1 MNRMNDIARYLAPF
15 LTGSLVLLIAA
26 WTFFVP
32 AAADAHSNE
41 YLATM
46 KGDHGGMLRMAGNYH
61 FELVLADGKA
71 QVWVTDHGGTVQST
85 KGASGTL
92 RVINGSGSVSVRLAP
107 AGGNGLMGTD
117 PRIKLQKGTKLLLV
131 VNMGGDS
138 PLETRFALE

>member
-1 MNRMNDIARYLAPF
+1 MNRMNHVARYLAPF

-32 AAADAHSNE
+32 TADAHSNE

-71 QVWVTDHGGTVQST
+71 RVWVTDHGGMAQST

-92 RVINGSGSVSVRLAP
+92 RVINGSESVSVRLAP
-107 AGGNGLMGTD
+107 VGGNGLKGTD

-131 VNMGGDS
+131 VNMGGDDS
-138 PLETRFALE
+138 PLETRFVLE